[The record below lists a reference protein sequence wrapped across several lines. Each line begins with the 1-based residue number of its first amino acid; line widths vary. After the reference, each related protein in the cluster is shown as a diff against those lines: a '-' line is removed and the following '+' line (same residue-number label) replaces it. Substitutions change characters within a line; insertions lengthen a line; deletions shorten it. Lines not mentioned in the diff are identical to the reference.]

1 MDGYVLIFGAI
12 FLASLAVPGGLYLL
26 RRGFLRRG
34 RAVRHVSS
42 TTFSL
47 FASLYAFFLGFCL
60 VTLWNDF
67 GTARTVAANEASALL
82 AASYFSRQF
91 NDSGGFRTALAAYA
105 QSVVAEEW
113 PDMDAKLAM
122 NPHTHQLA
130 IQVWDAYRVLA
141 PQDKQ
146 DNILY
151 ANLGNV
157 LLEAS
162 RERNARA
169 LLLSGNI
176 YPPVWVIIVFGF
188 FGSALALLCANPDQE
203 GWQLVMEFVV
213 VFTVLSCIYFIYD
226 ISTPFSG
233 VLNVPPDAFVNVL
246 VRLGESQAAQTS
258 AAPF

>member
-1 MDGYVLIFGAI
+1 MNAYLVVFGAI
-12 FLASLAVPGGLYLL
+12 FLISLLIPALLYKLRSGCVRCGLT
-26 RRGFLRRG
+26 
-34 RAVRHVSS
+34 VRHVSS

-67 GTARTVAANEASALL
+67 GTARTAVANEASAVL
-82 AASYFSRQF
+82 AANAFSMQLG
-91 NDSGGFRTALAAYA
+91 NSGPFRKTLTAYA
-105 QSVVAEEW
+105 HSVVEEEW
-113 PDMDAKLAM
+113 PDMDAKLTM
-122 NPHTHQLA
+122 NGHTHQLVLD
-130 IQVWDAYRVLA
+130 VWRAYLTLA
-141 PQDKQ
+141 PTDKH

-157 LLEAS
+157 LLEAA
-162 RERNARA
+162 RQRNARA

-176 YPPVWVIIVFGF
+176 YTPVWVVIVFGF
-188 FGSALALLCANPDQE
+188 FGSVLALLCANPDQE

-233 VLNVPPDAFVNVL
+233 LLHVAPDAFTDAL
-246 VRLGESQAAQTS
+246 SRLQEYQALK
-258 AAPF
+258 P